1 MRGFIDGACQRYTAI
16 FVLFC
21 RFANFVSRG
30 QHLTDDEMKS
40 YEDNSLMLLLTD
52 DEDDDIYN
60 ATSSWS
66 LRKLYSQKVRGK
78 VGRTGKRDVTR
89 SMNTRGPMLQDAA
102 RSDNFT
108 ETIT

>member
-60 ATSSWS
+60 ATSS
-66 LRKLYSQKVRGK
+66 
-78 VGRTGKRDVTR
+78 
-89 SMNTRGPMLQDAA
+89 
-102 RSDNFT
+102 
-108 ETIT
+108 